1 MRSKRRLDV
10 LLCDNGYPHA
20 AQNSQHNVYFDSS
33 ISHLV
38 QEKLGEVSTQIRVG
52 REQRREHSEA
62 VGHLRDALHE
72 LRQILAHLMTCHSG
86 SRYD

>member
-52 REQRREHSEA
+52 
-62 VGHLRDALHE
+62 
-72 LRQILAHLMTCHSG
+72 
-86 SRYD
+86 